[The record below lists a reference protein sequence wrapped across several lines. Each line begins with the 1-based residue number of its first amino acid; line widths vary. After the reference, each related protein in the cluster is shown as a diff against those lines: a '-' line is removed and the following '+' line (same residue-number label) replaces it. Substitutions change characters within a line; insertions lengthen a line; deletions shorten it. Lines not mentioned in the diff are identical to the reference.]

1 MTQAQPPL
9 LIVAHGSRDPR
20 SAATVRALA
29 EVVRTQAE
37 GRDVRVAFL
46 DLSEP
51 SVGDALAALHAEG
64 HRHVV
69 AVPLLLG
76 HAYHARIDL
85 PALVEDVTARLP
97 RLSVTVSDVLGPD
110 PLLEDVARDRLAEA
124 GAELSDPD
132 LGVVLTAVGSSHA
145 PANEVV
151 SRIARSWDGAH
162 GARVTAAFA
171 STARPDVPAAVAKL
185 RARGARRFAVAA
197 WFFAPGLLPDRIA
210 DLVEQSAPGSL
221 LAAPLGTDP
230 RVAAVVLDRYAEALA
245 AATRTA

>member
-1 MTQAQPPL
+1 ARRRSGRTPVQPVEGRHGARGPVTQAQPPL

-85 PALVEDVTARLP
+85 PALVED
-97 RLSVTVSDVLGPD
+97 
-110 PLLEDVARDRLAEA
+110 
-124 GAELSDPD
+124 
-132 LGVVLTAVGSSHA
+132 
-145 PANEVV
+145 
-151 SRIARSWDGAH
+151 
-162 GARVTAAFA
+162 
-171 STARPDVPAAVAKL
+171 
-185 RARGARRFAVAA
+185 
-197 WFFAPGLLPDRIA
+197 
-210 DLVEQSAPGSL
+210 
-221 LAAPLGTDP
+221 
-230 RVAAVVLDRYAEALA
+230 
-245 AATRTA
+245 